1 MGCRS
6 YDEVSRTG
14 FASWSF
20 PRAGAPCHG
29 SHQLVLKFIDLK
41 MLRANCD
48 VLFANSIGKGEAGVM
63 ENTHVCSE
71 QSCERTAHSGFL
83 SNPRKTHSL
92 PIFAGMTCFEM
103 LHSPLGCETWGY
115 KEGSHGKTHSVNYG
129 HPLVRSCG
137 HVMVYQGRLLESIM
151 PHSSTNQRH

>member
-41 MLRANCD
+41 MLRANHD
-48 VLFANSIGKGEAGVM
+48 VLFANSTATAQAKARLGQWKTLMSALNKVV
-63 ENTHVCSE
+63 NE
-71 QSCERTAHSGFL
+71 QHTVASYPIHGRHTRFRFL
-83 SNPRKTHSL
+83 P
-92 PIFAGMTCFEM
+92 A
-103 LHSPLGCETWGY
+103 
-115 KEGSHGKTHSVNYG
+115 
-129 HPLVRSCG
+129 
-137 HVMVYQGRLLESIM
+137 
-151 PHSSTNQRH
+151 